1 MEGWRDLGEEPLDR
15 MEFWGL
21 SVRGDPIEFC
31 WVRMDLRGASCAW
44 LLVDP
49 LQWLWSVPN
58 NLEGGVAV
66 TLVFILAD

>member
-1 MEGWRDLGEEPLDR
+1 

-21 SVRGDPIEFC
+21 SVLGDPMEFC

-58 NLEGGVAV
+58 NLERGVAV
-66 TLVFILAD
+66 TLVFILTD